1 VCGSGKVQD
10 CFAREVKMKLSRIA
24 FTTIGIIIIF
34 SIIVSAAF
42 AESYLLIEE
51 RMAFVSDKIEAGGI
65 RGALTSSE
73 YTRLK
78 SRFSVLMHKSARFKK
93 SGATANQYID
103 LERELVGLEKDTD
116 RLLNSLKRR

>member
-1 VCGSGKVQD
+1 
-10 CFAREVKMKLSRIA
+10 MKLSRIA
-24 FTTIGIIIIF
+24 FTTIGIIMIF

-51 RMAFVSDKIEAGGI
+51 RMAIVSDKIEAGGI